1 MAFRSVPRPSSPP
14 GAKASTERPS
24 HAHSH
29 ANDKPKF
36 VAPILHRNH
45 PTRPSTC
52 RTYPYPYAA
61 PTKSLREQRP
71 GRDGRAIKHIH
82 SLHASE
88 HLPVAGTWVARATLL
103 RSDLQPARPD
113 APNPDSHVKRT
124 NPAFRRR
131 LGHTRD
137 HRSDRPVRAPLN
149 AHTISFSLRDDRLSN
164 GDPIGIACIPMG
176 THGGGRYRTDD
187 PLLAKQVLSH

>member
-29 ANDKPKF
+29 ATFKITLEH
-36 VAPILHRNH
+36 PILHRNH

-52 RTYPYPYAA
+52 RTYPYPNAA
-61 PTKSLREQRP
+61 LARRLREQP
-71 GRDGRAIKHIH
+71 TGRDGRAIKHIH
-82 SLHASE
+82 SHTPLNTSGCGDLA
-88 HLPVAGTWVARATLL
+88 LTCLL

-124 NPAFRRR
+124 KPALLRRPAHAR
-131 LGHTRD
+131 PSPGSPRKGAAQCSHDLVFPPR
-137 HRSDRPVRAPLN
+137 RSPLLRSMAPY
-149 AHTISFSLRDDRLSN
+149 
-164 GDPIGIACIPMG
+164 
-176 THGGGRYRTDD
+176 GGGRYRTDD